1 MQTPHLNA
9 LRAVEAVLRLGSM
22 ARAADELGVTPAA
35 VGQQVRVLEDYL
47 QCRLFERR
55 PGGAVPT
62 EAALRVAPAL
72 SGAFSSIAGVL
83 ADLATVPDP
92 NRIWITTTEGVAEH
106 WVPARLPG
114 FLGRYPGVDFRLE
127 GSSAVRALGPD
138 GFDFAIRAMA
148 RAEVETDCVNLF
160 PNWVAPVCT
169 PGFAR
174 RYGLGPDTRRLDGV
188 PLCESDATVTD
199 PARMGWPEWCAAN
212 DMGWPEKTKTTVV
225 LQTGGALRMARAGLA
240 LALGAAFSSRPALE
254 DGSLVMPFGP
264 GRPNLES
271 YWYVLLWQPGRRLS
285 PVQQAF
291 RDWIAE
297 AARADREAFG
307 A

>member
-127 GSSAVRALGPD
+127 GSSAVRALGRLAWPGGIEPLVAELEQD
-138 GFDFAIRAMA
+138 DVAIREAA
-148 RAEVETDCVNLF
+148 HIAQQF
-160 PNWVAPVCT
+160 
-169 PGFAR
+169 
-174 RYGLGPDTRRLDGV
+174 GLGLVRTCR
-188 PLCESDATVTD
+188 
-199 PARMGWPEWCAAN
+199 
-212 DMGWPEKTKTTVV
+212 
-225 LQTGGALRMARAGLA
+225 GAPR
-240 LALGAAFSSRPALE
+240 
-254 DGSLVMPFGP
+254 
-264 GRPNLES
+264 
-271 YWYVLLWQPGRRLS
+271 
-285 PVQQAF
+285 
-291 RDWIAE
+291 
-297 AARADREAFG
+297 
-307 A
+307 